1 MAEAITVAPGDT
13 GTGRGWTCS
22 QSFPARADQVRQ
34 ARAFLR
40 PVLADCPVADEVLL
54 VCSELAGNAVQH
66 SASARLDGHFT
77 VRVVIRTGV
86 HVWIE
91 VEDNGGRWT
100 TRERTGERGRGL
112 FIVDDLA
119 TYWDIR
125 GDDTG
130 RVVCARLD
138 WPGLLRR
145 FWRRASQ
152 LIGVAL
158 A

>member
-1 MAEAITVAPGDT
+1 MAEAITVAPGDRAT
-13 GTGRGWTCS
+13 APGWTCS
-22 QSFPARADQVRQ
+22 QSFPARDDQVRH

-66 SASARLDGHFT
+66 SASARRGGHFI
-77 VRVVIRTGV
+77 VRVVIRTGA

-91 VEDNGGRWT
+91 VEDNGGRWAA
-100 TRERTGERGRGL
+100 RECTGEHGRGL
-112 FIVDDLA
+112 FIVDELA
-119 TYWDIR
+119 AYWDIR

-138 WPGLLRR
+138 WPGS
-145 FWRRASQ
+145 W
-152 LIGVAL
+152 
-158 A
+158 